1 MNLASEEQAA
11 RLFQRM
17 SEMEEQLLGFNETL
31 KFQSNAIANQNE
43 IIANLQKMLADTYT
57 VVYNLR
63 ERAEDSGD
71 LG

>member
-11 RLFQRM
+11 RLFQRI
-17 SEMEEQLLGFNETL
+17 SEMEDQLLDFKAAL